1 MWYLKNHEHHEYCYQ
16 EKIFSDV
23 ECDEIIAMGCQ
34 NALIP
39 QKIGIGEETKLDTKV
54 RNNDGVGLVAS
65 EESEWLYRKLTD
77 CVIEINNK
85 FHGYDLTAIEDLMF
99 LSYNKVGHG
108 YASHIDIHRESTL
121 FRKLSFSLQLT
132 DASEYTGSDLL
143 IHGSTVEP
151 IVAKRERGT
160 LNFFP
165 SYIRHEVTPLLTGK
179 RFSLVG
185 WVSGPPFK

>member
-1 MWYLKNHEHHEYCYQ
+1 MWYLQDYEHYEYCYQ

-23 ECDEIIAMGCQ
+23 ECDEIIAM
-34 NALIP
+34 ALQSECTP
-39 QKIGIGEETKLDTKV
+39 VKIGNGKDAILDTNM

-65 EESEWLYRKLTD
+65 EESEWLHRKLTD
-77 CVIEINNK
+77 CITEVNNQ
-85 FHGYDLTAIEDLMF
+85 FYRYDLNSMEDLNF

-108 YASHIDIHRESTL
+108 YGSHIDIHRKSPL

-132 DASEYTGSDLL
+132 DESEYTGSDLL

>member
-1 MWYLKNHEHHEYCYQ
+1 M
-16 EKIFSDV
+16 
-23 ECDEIIAMGCQ
+23 
-34 NALIP
+34 
-39 QKIGIGEETKLDTKV
+39 
-54 RNNDGVGLVAS
+54 
-65 EESEWLYRKLTD
+65 
-77 CVIEINNK
+77 
-85 FHGYDLTAIEDLMF
+85 EDLMF

-108 YASHIDIHRESTL
+108 YASHIDIHREATL

-132 DASEYTGSDLL
+132 DESEYTGSDLL